1 MSTFAHSNYT
11 LSHSHTHTHKF
22 RNVVNIDS
30 LLHLALSVRDLPVP
44 LFYFKNKFKQT
55 NEKRRER
62 ERGSDGHD
70 ECAGSVRKNQ
80 KRLTIKT
87 SVNIILCT
95 LHYSLLAMTNHCYR
109 VFFFIYFLLLL
120 FGRGTDSLEDSSS
133 RNTVYVFIV

>member
-109 VFFFIYFLLLL
+109 VFFLFIFCCCCCLGGAQTRWRIHHL
-120 FGRGTDSLEDSSS
+120 GTL
-133 RNTVYVFIV
+133 YMYL